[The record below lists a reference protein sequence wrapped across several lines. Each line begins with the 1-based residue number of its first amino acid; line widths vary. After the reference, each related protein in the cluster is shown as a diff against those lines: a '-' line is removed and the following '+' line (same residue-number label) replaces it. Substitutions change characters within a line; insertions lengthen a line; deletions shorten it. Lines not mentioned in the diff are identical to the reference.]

1 MFLREFPDIN
11 YLKNRI
17 TREWEPQGGWPTVI
31 LNAQSNQVYRP
42 DIKGPLSLFMNL
54 KGKSRAGANSK
65 LVTIDEDH
73 YYLTNRREN
82 YTLEIDDK
90 QLTETFN
97 IHFGETFMDEVYYGL
112 ITPADRIMEDPYN
125 TGQNPVYFFS
135 KLYLK
140 DALLLSLI
148 SSIKNSEN
156 NPLDMEEG
164 LYKLMIY
171 LLHNHRNVLAD
182 AEKLPPLKRST
193 RIELYKRLSNSSDYI
208 NEHLN
213 GNIELQ
219 SLADAACLSKFHFLR
234 LYKMLNGVTP
244 QQHIV
249 NLRMKKAEALLR
261 NTNKG
266 IAEIALESGYE
277 NHSSFSRVFCR
288 YKGVSAH
295 EYRKQPGSKY

>member
-1 MFLREFPDIN
+1 MFLHEFPDIN

-31 LNAQSNQVYRP
+31 LNAHSNQVYRP

-82 YTLEIDDK
+82 YTLEIDEK
-90 QLTETFN
+90 ESTETFN
-97 IHFGETFMDEVYYGL
+97 IHFGETFMDEVYHGL
-112 ITPADRIMEDPYN
+112 ITPADRIMDDPYHAK
-125 TGQNPVYFFS
+125 QNPVYFFS
-135 KLYLK
+135 KLYPK
-140 DALLLSLI
+140 DEQLRSLI
-148 SSIKNSEN
+148 SAIRESQDDPMAMDES
-156 NPLDMEEG
+156 
-164 LYKLMIY
+164 LYKLMIH

-208 NEHLN
+208 LEHLN
-213 GNIELQ
+213 ENIELQ

-234 LYKMLNGVTP
+234 LYKMLHGLTP

-249 NLRMKKAEALLR
+249 NLRIKKAEALLK
-261 NTNKG
+261 NTNKC
-266 IAEIALESGYE
+266 IAEIALETGYE
-277 NHSSFSRVFCR
+277 NHSSFSRAFHR
-288 YKGVSAH
+288 YKGVSAIQ
-295 EYRKQPGSKY
+295 YRASL